1 MTNIPI
7 MAFAGYSGSGKT
19 TLLEKLIREIKSRG
33 VRLAVIKHDGH
44 QFEID
49 HEGKD
54 LPELP
59 PVEQSPRTLSRPEL
73 LNAPA
78 D

>member
-7 MAFAGYSGSGKT
+7 MALAGYSGSGKT

-33 VRLAVIKHDGH
+33 VRLAIIKHDGH

-54 LPELP
+54 
-59 PVEQSPRTLSRPEL
+59 SWRFTH
-73 LNAPA
+73 AGA
-78 D
+78 DITVVTSAD

>member
-49 HEGKD
+49 HEGQGLLAVYPRGRGHYCGD
-54 LPELP
+54 LCG
-59 PVEQSPRTLSRPEL
+59 
-73 LNAPA
+73 
-78 D
+78 